1 MSRNITIPDYE
12 LFKNKQYDL
21 LLEKYH
27 PLISKV
33 SMKFIQLNDSA
44 IDFEDIY
51 QENMIVAWRAIE
63 YIQKRIK
70 QKTTVLNDKLYFG
83 IILKQRL
90 LKYSEDRFAKL
101 STKINQNLQSINNN
115 YDVNDL
121 KELIVSDNTNVV
133 EQVEYKLLSEN
144 FLNQLT
150 SKERNLILLLEQF
163 KTCNAVANKTKVPY
177 HQVSRAAHKLKYKCK
192 EFIVQQGYRL

>member
-1 MSRNITIPDYE
+1 MSRNITTPDYE
-12 LFKNKQYDL
+12 LFKHRQYDL

-90 LKYSEDRFAKL
+90 LKYSKDRFAKL
-101 STKINQNLQSINNN
+101 STKINQNLNSLSN
-115 YDVNDL
+115 VNIIDL
-121 KELIVSDNTNVV
+121 KELIVSDNTNVA
-133 EQVEYKLLSEN
+133 EQVEYKLLSES

-177 HQVSRAAHKLKYKCK
+177 HQVSSAAHKLKCKCK
-192 EFIVQQGYRL
+192 DFIIQQGYRL